1 MPLSRINSASIANS
15 AISAA
20 DIADGTITAA
30 KIISVANT
38 QITGTLSVANTSI
51 TGNIISSQIAP
62 NQVFYGNVDIG
73 LALTSNNTNTLSVG
87 GDIEL
92 QKTVTAD
99 GDSLGQVVFWNN
111 TNAGAASGT
120 SFVNDVARI
129 KGVMDGTG
137 NNSGGRLE
145 FYTKADGQSNQ
156 KVMDMDGAGR
166 ITKPLQPAFSAFN
179 NSNFIATSQ
188 TPLQFNVVDLNIGS
202 HYNNSTYRFTA
213 PIAGR
218 YFFAVAA
225 SFYLNGN
232 AREINLSIR
241 KNGTVYASGD
251 AFIAGV
257 QSNNTHTTA
266 NVIVLMELAAS
277 DYVDAAWTNA
287 SASVNF
293 YAADKRGIFSGYL
306 LG

>member
-1 MPLSRINSASIANS
+1 MPLSRINSASIANN
-15 AISAA
+15 AVAAA

-30 KIISVANT
+30 KIISIANT

-51 TGNIISSQIAP
+51 TGNIASSQIAP

-92 QKTVTAD
+92 QKTVTTD

-145 FYTKADGQSNQ
+145 FYTKADGQSSQ
-156 KVMDMDGAGR
+156 KIMDINGSGY
-166 ITKPLQPAFSAFN
+166 ITKPYQPAFSAYHGNGFN
-179 NSNFIATSQ
+179 GTSQ
-188 TPLQFNVVDLNIGS
+188 SPLQLTLTDFNIGS
-202 HYNNSTYRFTA
+202 HYNTSTYRFTA

-218 YFFAVAA
+218 YLFTVGSA
-225 SFYLNGN
+225 FYLNGN
-232 AREINLSIR
+232 AREINIHIR
-241 KNGTVYASGD
+241 KNGSNYASGD
-251 AFIAGV
+251 TFIAGV
-257 QSNNTHTTA
+257 QSNNTHTSSHIIL
-266 NVIVLMELAAS
+266 VMELAAS
-277 DYVDAAWTNA
+277 DYVDASWTNS
-287 SASVNF
+287 SASVNL
-293 YAADKRGIFSGYL
+293 YTSDKRVYFTGYL

>member
-51 TGNIISSQIAP
+51 TGNIASSQIAP

-111 TNAGAASGT
+111 TNAGVASGT

-145 FYTKADGQSNQ
+145 FYTKADAASSQ

-166 ITKPLQPAFSAFN
+166 ITMPYQSSFLAAANFAVVTYAAGAKIIFDTIGHNTGNNFN
-179 NSNFIATSQ
+179 T
-188 TPLQFNVVDLNIGS
+188 TTG
-202 HYNNSTYRFTA
+202 RFTA
-213 PIAGR
+213 PVTGVYLFSISMW
-218 YFFAVAA
+218 VQAA
-225 SFYLNGN
+225 SNPQIILRVNN
-232 AREINLSIR
+232 AEQRFATDVTLLASS
-241 KNGTVYASGD
+241 GASGNQGY
-251 AFIAGV
+251 AVIIKL
-257 QSNNTHTTA
+257 TA
-266 NVIVLMELAAS
+266 N
-277 DYVDAAWTNA
+277 DYVEPFTRID
-287 SASVNF
+287 SAGGDLYGRHSH
-293 YAADKRGIFSGYL
+293 FSGHL

>member
-1 MPLSRINSASIANS
+1 MPLSRINTNSIANNS
-15 AISAA
+15 INASDLLDAS
-20 DIADGTITAA
+20 ITAA

-51 TGNIISSQIAP
+51 TGNIASSQIAP

-92 QKTVTAD
+92 QKTVTTD
-99 GDSLGQVVFWNN
+99 GASLGQVVFWNN

-145 FYTKADGQSNQ
+145 FYTKADAASSQ
-156 KVMDMDGAGR
+156 KVMDMDGVGR
-166 ITKPLQPAFSAFN
+166 ITMPYQSSFMAAANFAVVTYASGTKIIFDTIASHNTGNNFN
-179 NSNFIATSQ
+179 TTN
-188 TPLQFNVVDLNIGS
+188 G
-202 HYNNSTYRFTA
+202 RFTA
-213 PIAGR
+213 PVTGVYLFSISMW
-218 YFFAVAA
+218 VQAA
-225 SFYLNGN
+225 SNPQIILRVNN
-232 AREINLSIR
+232 AEQRFATDVTLLASS
-241 KNGTVYASGD
+241 GASGNQGY
-251 AFIAGV
+251 AVIIKL
-257 QSNNTHTTA
+257 TA
-266 NVIVLMELAAS
+266 N
-277 DYVDAAWTNA
+277 DYVEPFTRIDNA
-287 SASVNF
+287 GGDLYGRHSH
-293 YAADKRGIFSGYL
+293 FSGHL

>member
-15 AISAA
+15 AVAAA

-30 KIISVANT
+30 KIVSIANT

-51 TGNIISSQIAP
+51 TGNIASSQIAP

-92 QKTVTAD
+92 QKTVTTD

-145 FYTKADGQSNQ
+145 FYTKADAGSSQ
-156 KVMDMDGAGR
+156 KVMDINGSGY
-166 ITKPLQPAFSAFN
+166 ITIPYQPSFLAAANFSVVTYASGTKIIFDTIASHNTGNHFN
-179 NSNFIATSQ
+179 T
-188 TPLQFNVVDLNIGS
+188 TTG
-202 HYNNSTYRFTA
+202 RFTA
-213 PIAGR
+213 PVTGVYLFSISMW
-218 YFFAVAA
+218 VQAA
-225 SFYLNGN
+225 SNPQLIL
-232 AREINLSIR
+232 RINNLETR
-241 KNGTVYASGD
+241 YATD
-251 AFIAGV
+251 V
-257 QSNNTHTTA
+257 T
-266 NVIVLMELAAS
+266 LLAAS
-277 DYVDAAWTNA
+277 GASGNQGYAVVLKLTANDYVEPFTRIDAAGGELYGRHA
-287 SASVNF
+287 H
-293 YAADKRGIFSGYL
+293 FSGHL